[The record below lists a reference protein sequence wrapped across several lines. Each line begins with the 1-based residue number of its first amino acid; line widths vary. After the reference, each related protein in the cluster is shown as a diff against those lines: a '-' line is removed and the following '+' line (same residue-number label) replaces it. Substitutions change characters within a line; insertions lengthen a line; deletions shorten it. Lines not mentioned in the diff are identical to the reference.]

1 MPAFSLPPCFSMRQ
15 QFPPVDQNFI
25 ADGNIEQRS
34 NHTRGR
40 RRDFPQKSAFRK
52 FSEKHEFG
60 SSSTF
65 KEPSFF
71 TKATDPSRKEERNPP
86 KPPKFLAENC
96 NHQAHHG
103 SVSISLPV
111 SDSVSS
117 FSVHFRCSC
126 IPLLQPL
133 YSYTAVILSYV
144 TLALILIT
152 VIFCVVTLGWPTCS
166 ISRFLYN

>member
-1 MPAFSLPPCFSMRQ
+1 MPAFGLPHCFNMRQ

-25 ADGNIEQRS
+25 ADGNIEQSS
-34 NHTRGR
+34 NHTHCR
-40 RRDFPQKSAFRK
+40 RRDFPQRSAFCK

-65 KEPSFF
+65 MEPSFF
-71 TKATDPSRKEERNPP
+71 TKATDLSRKEERNPP

-96 NHQAHHG
+96 NRQAHHG

-117 FSVHFRCSC
+117 SSVHFRCYC
-126 IPLLQPL
+126 FPLLQPL
-133 YSYTAVILSYV
+133 YSYTAVLLSYV
-144 TLALILIT
+144 HFGADFDNTALLCCYSRLAYLFNIK
-152 VIFCVVTLGWPTCS
+152 
-166 ISRFLYN
+166 ISS

>member
-1 MPAFSLPPCFSMRQ
+1 MPAFGLPHCFSIRQ

-25 ADGNIEQRS
+25 ADGNIERSS
-34 NHTRGR
+34 NHTYCR

-52 FSEKHEFG
+52 FSEKHKFG

-65 KEPSFF
+65 TEPSFF
-71 TKATDPSRKEERNPP
+71 TKAKTPSPAEERNPP

-117 FSVHFRCSC
+117 SSVHFRCYC
-126 IPLLQPL
+126 FPLLQPL
-133 YSYTAVILSYV
+133 YTYTTVIYLTF

-152 VIFCVVTLGWPTCS
+152 LLFCVVTLGWPTCS
-166 ISRFLYN
+166 ISRFLHN

>member
-1 MPAFSLPPCFSMRQ
+1 MPAFGLPLCFNMRQ

-25 ADGNIEQRS
+25 ADGNIDQRS

-65 KEPSFF
+65 MEPSFF
-71 TKATDPSRKEERNPP
+71 TKAKIPSPAEERNPP

-96 NHQAHHG
+96 NRQAHHG

-117 FSVHFRCSC
+117 SCAHFRCYC
-126 IPLLQPL
+126 FLLVQPL
-133 YSYTAVILSYV
+133 FFYTAVLLSYV
-144 TLALILIT
+144 HFGADFDNTALLCCYSRLAYLFNIK
-152 VIFCVVTLGWPTCS
+152 
-166 ISRFLYN
+166 ISS